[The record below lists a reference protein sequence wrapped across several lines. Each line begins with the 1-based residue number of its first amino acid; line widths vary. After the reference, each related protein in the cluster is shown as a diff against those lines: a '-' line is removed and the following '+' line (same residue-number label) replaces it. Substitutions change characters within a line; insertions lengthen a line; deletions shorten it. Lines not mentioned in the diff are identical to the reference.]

1 MFGVYLDAP
10 VGLVSRVRKICFGDV
25 TGTTGRGFSGDL
37 IKFKRLGL
45 GTLQQTMAV
54 CGLGLSGFKGDWG
67 SPVFSYQAAQ
77 GFSRFCKFR
86 IGSCQTRQFV
96 VSWG

>member
-45 GTLQQTMAV
+45 GTLQQTMA
-54 CGLGLSGFKGDWG
+54 
-67 SPVFSYQAAQ
+67 A
-77 GFSRFCKFR
+77 FR
-86 IGSCQTRQFV
+86 V
-96 VSWG
+96 